1 MRAGNLRRFLSL
13 GAAAGVLA
21 SSAYVAAPA
30 WGTHEPGT
38 GQPAG
43 ATTDGPATSGSGLSE
58 RALAEA
64 VQRDLGLTPEEFSAA
79 GELGA
84 QAADAAR
91 HLRDVPGYTG
101 IRLEAGQIV
110 VSGSGAE
117 LLEKV
122 AALAVTIPELA
133 LEAPAAAASPAPT
146 AEVEQ
151 SGAGASP
158 DSRSTADG
166 SEFAVNADQLFQAYL
181 REVGPQGLQ
190 SVVASDGKFVIR
202 AGGVN
207 TPESSAD
214 ARGSAPAAGS
224 GKVSPA
230 EFVARYANVEL
241 DGGASLAPEADV
253 PGGVGY
259 IADTGWICST
269 GFSAFDP
276 AGLPAVLSAGHC
288 ASDGEAKTATLE
300 PQFDQVGPMGR
311 FGFSQY
317 GGPGNSRII
326 ENPLDTDNP
335 GNVGTDISVIESLR
349 PDIDP
354 LPAARTWG
362 NPSEPGP
369 DVKIIGSAD
378 PVAGM
383 PVCRSGRSSFWSC
396 GTIDAVGIFV
406 VPGPGYAAD
415 STDLRAFRG
424 FLSYAVQSSGGDS
437 GGPYVSG
444 NYAVG
449 THAAG
454 DTPDENGNVVQN
466 MAIAATLR
474 DSLAVLPDYE
484 LELFLN
490 KPAVTT
496 PAPGAIYEPGQPVTG
511 TVPAAPASAVAAGS
525 KVRVTLDGE
534 DPFEVPVDDAGNWS
548 FPAPDGTEALRFTA
562 ETVNGFSVSGTN
574 NFVFAVAEPSD
585 PEPPAPVDPA
595 PAPAD
600 PATQPAPV
608 PADPGLAPAPVPADP
623 GLAPAPAPVD
633 PAPAPAPAPVD
644 PAPAPVDPAPA
655 PAPAPADPAPAA
667 PADPSDGAPAVV
679 VPPTASTPPADLA
692 NTGSGSRTPADA
704 GYLAFT
710 GSSALLPAA
719 GAAAA
724 AIAVGGVLMALVR
737 RRKRDA

>member
-1 MRAGNLRRFLSL
+1 MRAPNLRRFLSL
-13 GAAAGVLA
+13 GAVAGVLA

-30 WGTHEPGT
+30 WGTGEPAT

-43 ATTDGPATSGSGLSE
+43 ATTDGPDASGSGLSE

-64 VQRDLGLTPEEFSAA
+64 VQRDLGLTPEEFAAA

-84 QAADAAR
+84 KAADAASQ
-91 HLRDVPGYTG
+91 LRSVAGYTG

-122 AALAVTIPELA
+122 AALAVTMPELA
-133 LEAPAAAASPAPT
+133 LEASPPAP
-146 AEVEQ
+146 APAPSAGVEQ
-151 SGAGASP
+151 SGAGVSP
-158 DSRSTADG
+158 QSRSTEGA
-166 SEFAVNADQLFQAYL
+166 ELAVSADQLFQAYL

-202 AGGVN
+202 TGGIN
-207 TPESSAD
+207 TPESTSD
-214 ARGSAPAAGS
+214 ARASAPAAGS

-288 ASDGEAKTATLE
+288 ASDGAAETATLE
-300 PQFDQVGPMGR
+300 FQFNQVGLLGR

-326 ENPLDTDNP
+326 ENPLDPDNP

-354 LPAARTWG
+354 LPAASTWG
-362 NPSEPGP
+362 NQSEPGP

-415 STDLRAFRG
+415 PTDLRAFRG

-454 DTPDENGNVVQN
+454 DTPDENGNVIQN

-474 DSLAVLPDYE
+474 DSLAVLPGYE

-490 KPAVTT
+490 KPTVTT
-496 PAPGAIYEPGQPVTG
+496 PAPGATYGPGQRVTG

-525 KVRVTLDGE
+525 RVRITLDGE
-534 DPFEVPVDDAGNWS
+534 DPFEVPVDIEGNWS
-548 FPAPDGTEALRFTA
+548 FPAPDGDEVLRFTA

-574 NFVFAVAEPSD
+574 SFEFALAEPSD
-585 PEPPAPVDPA
+585 PEPPAPVDPGPPA

-600 PATQPAPV
+600 PADPD
-608 PADPGLAPAPVPADP
+608 PADPA
-623 GLAPAPAPVD
+623 D
-633 PAPAPAPAPVD
+633 PAPAAPTD
-644 PAPAPVDPAPA
+644 
-655 PAPAPADPAPAA
+655 PAPAPADPAPAPADSAPTNPASVPADPA
-667 PADPSDGAPAVV
+667 PADPAPAVPADPADGAPAVV
-679 VPPTASTPPADLA
+679 VPPAASTPPADLA
-692 NTGSGSRTPADA
+692 NTGNGSRAPAGA

-710 GSSALLPAA
+710 GSSVLLPAA
-719 GAAAA
+719 VAAAA

-737 RRKRDA
+737 RRKRNG

>member
-1 MRAGNLRRFLSL
+1 MRARNLRRFLSL
-13 GAAAGVLA
+13 GAVAGVLA

-30 WGTHEPGT
+30 WGTGEPGT

-43 ATTDGPATSGSGLSE
+43 ATTDGPDASGSGLSE

-64 VQRDLGLTPEEFSAA
+64 VQRDLGLTPEEFAAA
-79 GELGA
+79 GALGA
-84 QAADAAR
+84 KAADAATVF
-91 HLRDVPGYTG
+91 RDVPGYTG

-133 LEAPAAAASPAPT
+133 LEAPAPAGSPAP
-146 AEVEQ
+146 AAAAGQ
-151 SGAGASP
+151 PGAGVSP
-158 DSRSTADG
+158 ESRSTEGA
-166 SEFAVNADQLFQAYL
+166 EFAVSADQLFEAYL

-202 AGGVN
+202 TGGIN
-207 TPESSAD
+207 IPESTSD
-214 ARGSAPAAGS
+214 ARASAPAAGS

-241 DGGASLAPEADV
+241 DGGASLALEADV

-269 GFSAFDP
+269 GFSAFDA

-288 ASDGEAKTATLE
+288 ASDGAAETATLE
-300 PQFDQVGPMGR
+300 FQFNQVGLLGR

-326 ENPLDTDNP
+326 ENPLDPDNP

-354 LPAARTWG
+354 LPAASTWG
-362 NPSEPGP
+362 NQSEPGP

-415 STDLRAFRG
+415 PTDLRAFRG

-454 DTPDENGNVVQN
+454 DTPDENGNVIQN
-466 MAIAATLR
+466 MAIAATLT
-474 DSLAVLPDYE
+474 DSLAVLPGYE

-490 KPAVTT
+490 KPTVTT
-496 PAPGAIYEPGQPVTG
+496 PAPGATYEPGQRVTG

-525 KVRVTLDGE
+525 KVRITLDGE
-534 DPFEVPVDDAGNWS
+534 DPFEVQVDPAGNWS
-548 FPAPDGTEALRFTA
+548 FPAPDGDEALRFTA

-574 NFVFAVAEPSD
+574 SFEFALAEPSD
-585 PEPPAPVDPA
+585 PKPPAPVDPGP

-600 PATQPAPV
+600 PAPV
-608 PADPGLAPAPVPADP
+608 PADPAPVPADPAPVPADP
-623 GLAPAPAPVD
+623 APV
-633 PAPAPAPAPVD
+633 
-644 PAPAPVDPAPA
+644 
-655 PAPAPADPAPAA
+655 PADPAPV
-667 PADPSDGAPAVV
+667 PADPAPV
-679 VPPTASTPPADLA
+679 PAD
-692 NTGSGSRTPADA
+692 PAPV
-704 GYLAFT
+704 
-710 GSSALLPAA
+710 PA
-719 GAAAA
+719 
-724 AIAVGGVLMALVR
+724 
-737 RRKRDA
+737 